1 MVPLVP
7 HLNPCGPKSNGR
19 EAGVF
24 CVHETHPRLGL
35 SLWQKDRAALVW
47 DILQFPEMVVHE
59 DTPHPSLGF
68 CAGIWGPTWGNKDIL
83 PSGHYSIRAT
93 MEDQAEWVSQ
103 TKPEQPLHGL
113 QVAGKRRGVQNVISI
128 AFISLC
134 HTCRMWGMLNKCFA
148 GK

>member
-1 MVPLVP
+1 MVPLAP

-59 DTPHPSLGF
+59 DTPHPPLGF

-103 TKPEQPLHGL
+103 TKPEQPPWASGCRQKEGGSECDLYCFSFFVPHM
-113 QVAGKRRGVQNVISI
+113 QNVGC
-128 AFISLC
+128 AEQMFC
-134 HTCRMWGMLNKCFA
+134 W
-148 GK
+148 